1 MVDRE
6 LGIASSGADEVMEL
20 LDWLVCVVYLCGT
33 VVVGVRS
40 SRESKTSDDY
50 FSELS
55 PTHFFCGRT
64 EGWVAGCCWAG
75 GRGDG

>member
-1 MVDRE
+1 
-6 LGIASSGADEVMEL
+6 MEL

-55 PTHFFCGRT
+55 PTHFFC
-64 EGWVAGCCWAG
+64 EG
-75 GRGDG
+75 

>member
-1 MVDRE
+1 M
-6 LGIASSGADEVMEL
+6 MEL

-55 PTHFFCGRT
+55 PTSRTSSADGRRG
-64 EGWVAGCCWAG
+64 GWLLLG
-75 GRGDG
+75 GRQG